1 MPWPRP
7 RTAPAGRSWPAL
19 RGQIAAGAD
28 ALWAAAE
35 VVEAD
40 RGGVWHTAAG
50 EAARAAREPGDVDLS
65 AGAAVAA
72 AGAGVG
78 MLPPAVDE
86 DEAEL
91 RRAWGL
97 FLRMMRAWARA
108 ETGETARVA
117 ATTVKTVTT
126 LTGPDASGAGA
137 GRRHT
142 QPARTPAAGTAP
154 RRRGPRPADGPDTI
168 SRSGA

>member
-1 MPWPRP
+1 M
-7 RTAPAGRSWPAL
+7 
-19 RGQIAAGAD
+19 
-28 ALWAAAE
+28 
-35 VVEAD
+35 
-40 RGGVWHTAAG
+40 GG
-50 EAARAAREPGDVDLS
+50 
-65 AGAAVAA
+65 
-72 AGAGVG
+72 
-78 MLPPAVDE
+78 
-86 DEAEL
+86 L

-117 ATTVKTVTT
+117 AATVKTVTT
-126 LTGPDASGAGA
+126 LTGPDTSGAGA

-142 QPARTPAAGTAP
+142 QPARTPAAGTAT